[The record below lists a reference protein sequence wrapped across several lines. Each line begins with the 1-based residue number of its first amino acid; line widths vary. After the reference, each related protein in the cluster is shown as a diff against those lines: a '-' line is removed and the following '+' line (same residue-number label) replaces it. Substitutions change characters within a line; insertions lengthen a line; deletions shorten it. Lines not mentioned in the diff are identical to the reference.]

1 MSQSTTAF
9 DVLYPPAWL
18 GVVGGGQLGRM
29 FCQAAQRT
37 GYQVAVL
44 DPEPQSPTGQIAH
57 KHFCAAYDDEQA
69 LQEMGQLCSAVTTEF
84 VSVPGRTLL
93 WVGQYTRV
101 ARDGGVVAASSQM
114 GVEGCD

>member
-44 DPEPQSPTGQIAH
+44 DPDPQSPTGQIAH

-69 LQEMGQLCSAVTTEF
+69 RSEERRVGKERRIGSVATRSNKIGMWLF
-84 VSVPGRTLL
+84 VLTVH
-93 WVGQYTRV
+93 
-101 ARDGGVVAASSQM
+101 VVA
-114 GVEGCD
+114 D